1 MLLYGSG
8 TSAGKWYYKEKVEGQ
23 RRYKEKQLF
32 GASSLEQAIEMAA
45 EAAIEL
51 AKTPEKKPSYRYA
64 SDPLTLI
71 QREEKLIKQK
81 EKLAKEEQK
90 KATERVNSRS
100 SIRAYLVLGAGVA
113 DAVVLHAELPVL
125 LLRRHDRL
133 AHIPQRNGRP
143 RQVREVRVRHPNA
156 LASKVRQHSR
166 EAEVSEGAVGDLK

>member
-1 MLLYGSG
+1 MPQIQLQQKVLNGRGRVLLYGSG

-90 KATERVNSRS
+90 KERPK
-100 SIRAYLVLGAGVA
+100 IDL
-113 DAVVLHAELPVL
+113 
-125 LLRRHDRL
+125 
-133 AHIPQRNGRP
+133 
-143 RQVREVRVRHPNA
+143 
-156 LASKVRQHSR
+156 
-166 EAEVSEGAVGDLK
+166 EAAMDQWL

>member
-1 MLLYGSG
+1 LPQFQLQQKFLNGRGRVLLYGSG
-8 TSAGKWYYKEKVEGQ
+8 TSAGKWYCKEKVEGQ

-90 KATERVNSRS
+90 KERPKVDLEVAMDQCLAEQEKCVEAGAFKPASDSHKFNCCRDMKL
-100 SIRAYLVLGAGVA
+100 YLKKKKVTYT
-113 DAVVLHAELPVL
+113 
-125 LLRRHDRL
+125 
-133 AHIPQRNGRP
+133 
-143 RQVREVRVRHPNA
+143 
-156 LASKVRQHSR
+156 SKINPTTF
-166 EAEVSEGAVGDLK
+166 DD